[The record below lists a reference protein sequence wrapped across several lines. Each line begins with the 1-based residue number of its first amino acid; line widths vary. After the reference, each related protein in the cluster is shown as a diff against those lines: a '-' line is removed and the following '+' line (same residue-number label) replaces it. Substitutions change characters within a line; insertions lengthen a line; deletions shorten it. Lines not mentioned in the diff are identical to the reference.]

1 MANLKAYGQKNN
13 LTESALI
20 KLVPVKEVPDLDNC
34 PVTTAIEVIG
44 GKWKV
49 IILYQLRGKTL
60 RFGELKKIIPKIT
73 QKMLSQQ
80 LRELEKNKLVVR
92 KVYAEVPPKVE
103 YTSTELAEKLS
114 PALDM
119 LCLWGGEYQKVHSE

>member
-1 MANLKAYGQKNN
+1 MANLKAYSKETNFEEDAS
-13 LTESALI
+13 TEHGSA
-20 KLVPVKEVPDLDNC
+20 KEALDLNDC

-73 QKMLSQQ
+73 QKMLTQQ
-80 LRELEKNKLVVR
+80 LRELEKNKLVLR

-103 YTSTELAEKLS
+103 YTSTELAEKLN

-119 LCLWGGEYQKVHSE
+119 LCRWGGEYQKAHSE

>member
-1 MANLKAYGQKNN
+1 MANLKAYSQ
-13 LTESALI
+13 ESNFEETASI
-20 KLVPVKEVPDLDNC
+20 KEASDLNDC
-34 PVTTAIEVIG
+34 PVTTAIDVIG

-60 RFGELKKIIPKIT
+60 RFGELKKIIPKVT

-80 LRELEKNKLVVR
+80 LRELEKNKLVIR
-92 KVYAEVPPKVE
+92 TVYAEVPPKVE
-103 YTSTELAEKLS
+103 YTSTELAHKLN

-119 LCLWGGEYQKVHSE
+119 LCQWGGEYQKAHSE

>member
-1 MANLKAYGQKNN
+1 MASLKAYSQENN
-13 LTESALI
+13 FE
-20 KLVPVKEVPDLDNC
+20 KDVPAKEASDLNGC

-80 LRELEKNKLVVR
+80 LRELEKNKLVTR

-103 YTSTELAEKLS
+103 YTTTELAERLS
-114 PALDM
+114 PAL
-119 LCLWGGEYQKVHSE
+119 H

>member
-1 MANLKAYGQKNN
+1 MANLKAYSQENN
-13 LTESALI
+13 FEEATLI
-20 KLVPVKEVPDLDNC
+20 KNASTKETSDVNDC
-34 PVTTAIEVIG
+34 PVTTAIDVIG

-80 LRELEKNKLVVR
+80 LRELEKNKLVIR

-119 LCLWGGEYQKVHSE
+119 LCQWGGEYQKAHAE